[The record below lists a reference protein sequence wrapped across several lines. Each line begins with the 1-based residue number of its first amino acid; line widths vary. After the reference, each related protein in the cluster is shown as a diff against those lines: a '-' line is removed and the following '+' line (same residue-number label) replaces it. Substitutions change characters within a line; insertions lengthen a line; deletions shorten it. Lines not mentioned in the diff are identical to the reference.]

1 MAWERKIMRTVRI
14 RNEQN
19 PGTLAQLV
27 TAISDMGAS
36 VGTINLISETTRSV
50 VRDITVY
57 ADNAEHMDGCAGAGR
72 HWPAGQHAGD
82 GRQGHVDGN
91 PGWALRYAHL
101 VEHKGRG

>member
-57 ADNAEHMDGCAGAGR
+57 ADNVEHMDKVVEAM
-72 HWPAGQHAGD
+72 HA
-82 GRQGHVDGN
+82 N
-91 PGWALRYAHL
+91 PGTHIIEVRDEVLAAYQGQDRHPLALSR
-101 VEHKGRG
+101 